1 MTLWKYQNRRKFDR
15 ATGRTVV
22 ALHRISIVR
31 FVTLQSNA
39 CNRPRA
45 AGRCAIQFQ
54 LVKRHQAKL
63 SDRYSASKLE
73 PSLPQAGQNS
83 PLLSFLHFG
92 LSFCP
97 NTPKR
102 PLNWWSTVTRLLAP
116 MKKLMRI
123 SQQNIRQR
131 LPQFAP
137 PSPDRIRLADMSRC
151 GHDRARRLGS
161 RRRIRQW
168 HVATDS
174 IHRH

>member
-102 PLNWWSTVTRLLAP
+102 PLNWCHLFFPTKHWLGPSTVQRADFHSHP
-116 MKKLMRI
+116 
-123 SQQNIRQR
+123 IRCTILR
-131 LPQFAP
+131 HGA
-137 PSPDRIRLADMSRC
+137 RIRCA
-151 GHDRARRLGS
+151 
-161 RRRIRQW
+161 QQQ
-168 HVATDS
+168 
-174 IHRH
+174 